1 MNRER
6 FRISAPA
13 VLALALIYYLS
24 PVDKLLAVLF
34 PVLVHELGHIL
45 ALRLL
50 GLRICRFRV
59 EMKGL
64 CIGYR
69 GYAGALGHTLAA
81 AAGPAFGLFYA
92 LGASLLASR
101 HQSSWL
107 ELTAG
112 VSLLLSLFNLL
123 PALPLDGGR
132 ILYHFSYSHPQGES
146 HLLPALPLDG
156 GRILYHILSALLEE
170 NQAERVS
177 DIVSLAVGTILLGLG
192 AYLMFCG
199 LGLAL
204 ELAAVWL
211 LLSTGRRT
219 LPARYHD
226 IKIY

>member
-6 FRISAPA
+6 FCISAPA
-13 VLALALIYYLS
+13 VAALALIYYLS
-24 PVDKLLAVLF
+24 PVDKLMAVLL

-50 GLRICRFRV
+50 GLRICHFRV

-69 GYAGALGHTLAA
+69 GYAGALGHTMAA

-92 LGASLLASR
+92 LGASLLAGR

-112 VSLLLSLFNLL
+112 VSLLLSVFN
-123 PALPLDGGR
+123 
-132 ILYHFSYSHPQGES
+132 
-146 HLLPALPLDG
+146 LLPALPLDG
-156 GRILYHILSALLEE
+156 GRILYHILSALLGE

-226 IKIY
+226 IKLY